1 MADQGE
7 RIGLYG
13 SGGIGKT
20 ELAAS
25 LSAVGIEP
33 LFIDLDQGSMG
44 LDVARA
50 VSGDDEHLTRTF
62 SEVRGV
68 LQNHELIRQFGAVVI
83 DTFTTLEDRIREH
96 VIATI
101 PHEKGK
107 TITSIED
114 YGFGKGLSHIF
125 DQSLLVL
132 ADLEAIS
139 RLGIHVVVICHQVS
153 EKVPSVESEDFLEYQ
168 PRLQSPGKTAKLRE
182 LVRGKLIPATSVPSI
197 RSRPPRPGQNTGRC
211 PTGESSLR
219 RFHTPKVLTNS
230 GQRCLEG
237 KKMIASNEDVNDK
250 GDDFDV
256 ENVIAVAQSVKDR
269 IEGALI
275 GQAKSV
281 EDLRRLSNFVYI
293 GSEAAKE
300 AHSASPA
307 SAQEENAMM
316 LLMIQIGAAQIQI
329 WAGNKSKDWKDLG

>member
-182 LVRGKLIPATSVPSI
+182 RMFEWCNHFFRVDFD
-197 RSRPPRPGQNTGRC
+197 
-211 PTGESSLR
+211 
-219 RFHTPKVLTNS
+219 RFVS
-230 GQRCLEG
+230 EG
-237 KKMIASNEDVNDK
+237 KVDSSNKRSVHTVKTTTAWAKHRTMPNGREFAPTISYPKGSYELWSTMFGGQEDD
-250 GDDFDV
+250 
-256 ENVIAVAQSVKDR
+256 
-269 IEGALI
+269 
-275 GQAKSV
+275 
-281 EDLRRLSNFVYI
+281 
-293 GSEAAKE
+293 
-300 AHSASPA
+300 
-307 SAQEENAMM
+307 
-316 LLMIQIGAAQIQI
+316 
-329 WAGNKSKDWKDLG
+329 SK

>member
-1 MADQGE
+1 MSTKKFSPAVKPRGRAVTTTARQSGVKRGIVADQGE

-25 LSAVGIEP
+25 LSKVGIEP
-33 LFIDLDQGSMG
+33 LFIDLDQGSLG

-62 SEVRGV
+62 TEVRSV
-68 LQNHELIRQFGAVVI
+68 LQNHDLIRQFGAVVI

-114 YGFGKGLSHIF
+114 YGFGKGLSHVF
-125 DQSLLVL
+125 DQALLIL

-182 LVRGKLIPATSVPSI
+182 RMFEWCNHFFRV
-197 RSRPPRPGQNTGRC
+197 
-211 PTGESSLR
+211 
-219 RFHTPKVLTNS
+219 
-230 GQRCLEG
+230 
-237 KKMIASNEDVNDK
+237 
-250 GDDFDV
+250 DFDRFV
-256 ENVIAVAQSVKDR
+256 EGGKVATNNKRSVNTIKTTTAWAKHRTMPNGRVFDPAIPFEKDSYLLWSTMF
-269 IEGALI
+269 G
-275 GQAKSV
+275 GQK
-281 EDLRRLSNFVYI
+281 DD
-293 GSEAAKE
+293 
-300 AHSASPA
+300 
-307 SAQEENAMM
+307 
-316 LLMIQIGAAQIQI
+316 
-329 WAGNKSKDWKDLG
+329 SK